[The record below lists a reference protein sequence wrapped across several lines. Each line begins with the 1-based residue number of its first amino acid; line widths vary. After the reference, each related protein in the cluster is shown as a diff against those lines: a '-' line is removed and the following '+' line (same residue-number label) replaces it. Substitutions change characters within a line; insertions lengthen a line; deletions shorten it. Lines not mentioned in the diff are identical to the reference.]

1 MTLSSGGAWERGR
14 GVNQSYTSWDKC
26 LSQNHDA
33 SLSSG
38 GGCSSWW
45 WRRGYGDGPVVE
57 VVEMRW
63 QRLGRWK
70 SHHQT
75 RNNNLHELATLTRY
89 FVFNYDYGLIMF
101 RYFANTELE
110 TIWHKLFVVFLLQRF
125 SSVWIKKGIYEHCKE
140 KVWVNLPRQSSCK
153 ILLILAPDD
162 LSSDC

>member
-75 RNNNLHELATLTRY
+75 RNNNLHELATLTRH

-110 TIWHKLFVVFLLQRF
+110 TFSTNSLSFFFFSGFLQFEFRKVFMNIAKKKYE
-125 SSVWIKKGIYEHCKE
+125 WIYRD
-140 KVWVNLPRQSSCK
+140 KVPVKSY
-153 ILLILAPDD
+153 
-162 LSSDC
+162 

>member
-14 GVNQSYTSWDKC
+14 CVNQSYTSWDKC
-26 LSQNHDA
+26 FPESWR
-33 SLSSG
+33 LSSG

-45 WRRGYGDGPVVE
+45 WRRGCGEGPVVE
-57 VVEMRW
+57 VVEMPW

-70 SHHQT
+70 SHHST
-75 RNNNLHELATLTRY
+75 RNNNLHELATLIRH

-110 TIWHKLFVVFLLQRF
+110 TFSTNSLSFFFFSGFLQFEL
-125 SSVWIKKGIYEHCKE
+125 KGIYEHCKE